1 MYLDADSFTEL
12 TDDSIFTLSRMP
24 DRSYEKD
31 YYVQFDL
38 TVEMH
43 MDIVSHKR

>member
-1 MYLDADSFTEL
+1 MELQDLYVDFDSFTEL

-31 YYVQFDL
+31 YLV
-38 TVEMH
+38 
-43 MDIVSHKR
+43 